1 MTTPPPIPPASDWDV
16 PSRFIALISVN
27 LRLPITPIVAF
38 SDGKNGLI

>member
-1 MTTPPPIPPASDWDV
+1 MC
-16 PSRFIALISVN
+16 RLFIALISVN